1 VYNFAILKCV
11 KGVIVLSNPF
21 KFAIA
26 ASLILTSFYFEQA
39 LAKDKETLQI
49 SSTSFQANGEIAK
62 KYTADGEDVSPQIII
77 SKLPSGTK
85 SIALS
90 CEDPDA
96 PSGTWFHWL
105 IWNLSP
111 ATTELKEGVLTKP
124 ELADGSLQGLN
135 DFKKTGYNGPSPPKG
150 PAHHYHF
157 KVFALDQKLDL
168 KANSDKASFYKAVE
182 GHVLGTGE
190 VVGLYGRK

>member
-1 VYNFAILKCV
+1 MSSSFN
-11 KGVIVLSNPF
+11 
-21 KFAIA
+21 FAIA
-26 ASLILTSFYFEQA
+26 ASLVLTTFNFEQA

-49 SSTSFQANGEIAK
+49 CSTSFQPNGEIAK
-62 KYTADGEDVSPQIII
+62 KYTADGEDISPQIVI
-77 SKLPSGTK
+77 SKLPTGTK
-85 SIALS
+85 SVALS

-96 PSGTWFHWL
+96 PVGTWFHWL
-105 IWNLSP
+105 IWNISP
-111 ATTELKEGVLTKP
+111 STTELKEGVLPKP

-168 KANSDKASFYKAVE
+168 KANSDKGAFYKAIE
-182 GHVLGTGE
+182 GHTLGTGE
-190 VVGLYGRK
+190 VIGLYGRK

>member
-1 VYNFAILKCV
+1 M
-11 KGVIVLSNPF
+11 SNTF
-21 KFAIA
+21 KFAVA
-26 ASLILTSFYFEQA
+26 ASLILTTVSINQVHC
-39 LAKDKETLQI
+39 KDKESLEI
-49 SSTSFQANGEIAK
+49 KSMSFESGKEIAK
-62 KYTADGEDVSPQIII
+62 KYTADGEDVSPQIAI
-77 SKLPSGTK
+77 SKLPTGTK

-96 PSGTWFHWL
+96 PVGTWFHWL

-111 ATTELKEGVLTKP
+111 STTELKEGVVPKP

-157 KVFALDQKLDL
+157 KVFALDKKLDL
-168 KANSDKASFYKAVE
+168 KANSDKNAFYTAIKD
-182 GHVLGTGE
+182 HVLGTGE
-190 VVGLYGRK
+190 LVGIYGRK